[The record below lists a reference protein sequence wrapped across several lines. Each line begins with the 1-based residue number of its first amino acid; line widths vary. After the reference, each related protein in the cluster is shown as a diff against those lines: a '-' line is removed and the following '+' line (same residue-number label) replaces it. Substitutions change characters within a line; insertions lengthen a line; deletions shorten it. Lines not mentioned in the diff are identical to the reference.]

1 MTAWPRLAGTRT
13 AADTDSMAGTAD
25 GSQPGHR
32 PLRASDAE
40 REDAVAGLRER
51 FAAGQ
56 LSQDTFVHRM
66 GAALAARE
74 RGQLDELFTDLPS
87 PARGPAGWT
96 GVGRRLAAALAEL
109 RDAAATSARRA
120 AAPWRQPP
128 PALKFPAGSQLRFM
142 IGRDPGCDLVIPDLS
157 VSRRHATL
165 QRCVRGWLL
174 TDFGSTN
181 GTRLNGWRVREPV
194 PVGPGDQVSFGAVT
208 FVLHPGQ

>member
-1 MTAWPRLAGTRT
+1 MGGSAG
-13 AADTDSMAGTAD
+13 
-25 GSQPGHR
+25 GSQPR
-32 PLRASDAE
+32 RSWLRASDAE
-40 REDAVAGLRER
+40 RDEAVAGLRER

-74 RGQLDELFTDLPS
+74 RGQLDELFADLPAPGRS
-87 PARGPAGWT
+87 APAHLGLT
-96 GVGRRLAAALAEL
+96 GVGRQLAAALTGL
-109 RDAAATSARRA
+109 RDAAATLA
-120 AAPWRQPP
+120 AHLPAATGSPRELP
-128 PALKFPAGSQLRFM
+128 PARVPRRKRLPPLKFPAGSQLRFT
-142 IGRDPGCDLVIPDLS
+142 IGRDPGCDLVIPDMS
-157 VSRRHATL
+157 VSRRHAVL

-208 FVLHPGQ
+208 FVLQPGR